1 MSSVEINNCSFCHI
15 SKPVLRKYIKVPHN
29 NNTVI
34 ICYCN
39 DCGEPY
45 TGSHTPQDGNKETT
59 AEYMKRF
66 LGEKL

>member
-1 MSSVEINNCSFCHI
+1 MGDTEINNCNFCHVP
-15 SKPVLRKYIKVPHN
+15 KPVLRKYIRVPHN
-29 NNTVI
+29 ENFVI
-34 ICYCN
+34 IRYCN

-45 TGSHTPQDGNKETT
+45 TGSHVPNDGNKETT